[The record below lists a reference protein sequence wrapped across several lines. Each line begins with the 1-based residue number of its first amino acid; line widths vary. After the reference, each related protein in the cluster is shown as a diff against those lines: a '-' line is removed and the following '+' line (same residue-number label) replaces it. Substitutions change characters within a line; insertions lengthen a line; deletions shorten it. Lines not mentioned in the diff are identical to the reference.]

1 MEYLIFI
8 LGSLIACVIAFVVNK
23 TKIFNFMNRI
33 KKDIFGY
40 IIEFVLSVVSL
51 VLLFQCFILYHYWH
65 NFNVILY
72 VLWIISLSIL
82 ILSVYKMINNSKNDL
97 SKLFIIIMIPV
108 GLIFMMCMLPDFI
121 PDEQAHFQRAYQV
134 SWFHLSTGIHGL
146 IDSDYSIMKF
156 SSYKNI
162 FSYINF
168 NPNPTYKIYHE
179 ACAYNFTCYIIPAVV
194 LALGRLFHFSLYLSY
209 YLGRMANLI
218 LYITLISY
226 AIKITPKGKK
236 IFFVLG
242 FNPMFIHLAGSYS
255 ADVLVTSISVLSVA
269 YGLYLF
275 EKDVITKKDV
285 IIVMTMIFVIAVT
298 KYVYLPIFGIYFAII
313 PKLMKM
319 PKTNWFLLVG
329 CACVGLVYVYISLKL
344 NSNTEVI
351 ASQKEYY
358 EAANVDGTRQLEF
371 LLSSKLN
378 VLRVLK
384 CTFEAKILYYFDN
397 FINRLGWLQIFI
409 NEFSFVFYYIILFLA
424 AFVENTKLNIKNRI
438 WFAVIG
444 IVISVLVVMGLYLYF
459 TPVGWMTSEGVQG
472 RYFIPC
478 SVLFLLAIS
487 NGLLKKLDNNIL
499 FTVSVFV
506 INILVANDIF
516 MYFM

>member
-1 MEYLIFI
+1 
-8 LGSLIACVIAFVVNK
+8 
-23 TKIFNFMNRI
+23 
-33 KKDIFGY
+33 
-40 IIEFVLSVVSL
+40 
-51 VLLFQCFILYHYWH
+51 
-65 NFNVILY
+65 
-72 VLWIISLSIL
+72 
-82 ILSVYKMINNSKNDL
+82 
-97 SKLFIIIMIPV
+97 
-108 GLIFMMCMLPDFI
+108 
-121 PDEQAHFQRAYQV
+121 
-134 SWFHLSTGIHGL
+134 
-146 IDSDYSIMKF
+146 
-156 SSYKNI
+156 
-162 FSYINF
+162 
-168 NPNPTYKIYHE
+168 
-179 ACAYNFTCYIIPAVV
+179 
-194 LALGRLFHFSLYLSY
+194 
-209 YLGRMANLI
+209 
-218 LYITLISY
+218 
-226 AIKITPKGKK
+226 
-236 IFFVLG
+236 
-242 FNPMFIHLAGSYS
+242 
-255 ADVLVTSISVLSVA
+255 VTSISVLSVA

-285 IIVMTMIFVIAVT
+285 IIVMIMIFVIAVT

-313 PKLMKM
+313 PKLIKM

-409 NEFSFVFYYIILFLA
+409 NKFSFVFYYIILFLA